1 MSSKISI
8 TISMCISNIIIII
21 SVLLLIRW
29 RVCLPCFDIRSLSTR
44 TTRAQ
49 SFTLPPP
56 PPPRPVSPSRQDQ
69 LTPLHYAAACGHA
82 AVVELLL
89 QRGANTEAVESV
101 VRTCRVDGGGVGEE
115 CAGMR

>member
-8 TISMCISNIIIII
+8 TISMCISNIIII

-56 PPPRPVSPSRQDQ
+56 PPPRPVSPSRQYQ
-69 LTPLHYAAACGHA
+69 RTPLHIAAEKGNA

-89 QRGANTEAVESV
+89 QRGANTEAADK

>member
-8 TISMCISNIIIII
+8 TISMCISNIIII

-56 PPPRPVSPSRQDQ
+56 TPPRPVSPSRQDQ
-69 LTPLHYAAACGHA
+69 YTPLLRAALHGQA

-89 QRGANTEAVESV
+89 QRGANIEATGS
-101 VRTCRVDGGGVGEE
+101 VRTCRGDGGGVGEE

>member
-8 TISMCISNIIIII
+8 TISMCISNIIII

-29 RVCLPCFDIRSLSTR
+29 RVCLPCFDIRSLSSR
-44 TTRAQ
+44 TTRSQ
-49 SFTLPPP
+49 SFRIP
-56 PPPRPVSPSRQDQ
+56 PPPRPVPPSRQHQD
-69 LTPLHYAAACGHA
+69 TPLHWAARSSQT

-89 QRGANTEAVESV
+89 QRGANTEAADQ
-101 VRTCRVDGGGVGEE
+101 VRTCRGDGGGVGEE